1 MKKAGCVLLNKTMT
15 KVGLV
20 YRKKQGDYSFPKGHI
35 EKNEKLWECA
45 IRETIEETGR
55 DCYLISKNKYTKME
69 YYTESEGNII
79 VYMFYAI
86 DSGETDKIIAPEDK
100 EELVWVELNKVND
113 ILTYNNLKL
122 FWLKVLKKLKNL

>member
-1 MKKAGCVLLNKTMT
+1 MK
-15 KVGLV
+15 
-20 YRKKQGDYSFPKGHI
+20 
-35 EKNEKLWECA
+35 KNEKLWECV

-122 FWLKVLKKLKNL
+122 FWSKALKKLKSINIIN